1 MNTGLA
7 LFLTVLLLC
16 GNAFFVGAEFAVITA
31 RRDRLEILAAEGRA
45 RARTALRGSSQLPLL
60 IAGAQLGVTVCS
72 LGLGALAEPAV
83 SGLLAEPFTA
93 LGMPNALLHV
103 LSFVIAL
110 CVVTMLHTLLG
121 EMVPKN
127 LALAGPERA
136 AMWLVPIHLRFC
148 QLTRPLLNLYTA
160 IASAVLK
167 LIRVTPKSELDS
179 AYTPDELASLIAE
192 SRREGLLE
200 GSEHRRL
207 AKTLSSTNRTVAD
220 VVVPMAELATL
231 PAAPTVG
238 DVEDLVAATGFSRF
252 PLRTNGHLAGYL
264 HVKDI
269 LDIANAEPSTPVPAN
284 RVRGLPE
291 LPTDAR
297 LDEALSALRRANSHL
312 ASAVRPDGS
321 LAGVVALE
329 DLVEEYVGTVHD
341 GTHVTSTLS
350 RETMP
355 SPTAGS

>member
-7 LFLTVLLLC
+7 LFLTVLLLA

-31 RRDRLEILAAEGRA
+31 RRDRLEILADEGRA
-45 RARTALRGSSQLPLL
+45 RARTALRASSQLPLL
-60 IAGAQLGVTVCS
+60 IAGAQLGVTLCS

-83 SGLLAEPFTA
+83 TDLIAAPFTA
-93 LGMPNALLHV
+93 LGVPDTVVHV
-103 LSFVIAL
+103 IGFAVAL
-110 CVVTMLHTLLG
+110 CIVTMLHTLLG

-127 LALAGPERA
+127 LAIAGPERA

-160 IASAVLK
+160 FAAAVLK

-179 AYTPDELASLIAE
+179 AYTPDELASLIGE

-207 AKTLSSTNRTVAD
+207 AQTLSSTHRTVAD

-269 LDIANAEPSTPVPAN
+269 LDIANAEPSTPVPAD

-297 LDEALSALRRANSHL
+297 LDEALAALRRANSHL
-312 ASAVRPDGS
+312 ASAVAPDGS

-341 GTHVTSTLS
+341 GTHVT
-350 RETMP
+350 REPGVTT
-355 SPTAGS
+355 SS